1 MKLGLDGGD
10 SLAVDLADKRWQTVE
25 IPLSTFGVPEADPS
39 FEIDSVRIF
48 GYLKGVAHIADLAL
62 VAATPPIDTAVREAQ
77 VDARPAAFNLAQNF
91 PNPFNQSTVIRI
103 DLETRAEME
112 LAVYNIAGQKVATL
126 AQGPYPSGRYTF
138 TWQGRN
144 THGAELA
151 SGVYCYRLRANGRE
165 QTRKLILLR

>member
-1 MKLGLDGGD
+1 MKLGLGGGD

-25 IPLSTFGVPEADPS
+25 IPLSTFGVSDADPS

-62 VAATPPIDTAVREAQ
+62 VAATPPIDTAVHEAQ

-126 AQGPYPSGRYTF
+126 AQGPYPSGTYTF